1 MSVRGGLLPHTGN
14 EGRSTGYLKCL
25 YTNAQSLG
33 NKQGELEVL
42 VMSKNYDVIGI
53 TETWWDNSHDWSTV
67 MDGYKLFRKDRQG
80 RKGGGVALYVR
91 EQYDCSE
98 LRYETVEKPECLWIK
113 FRSVCNKSDVVVG
126 VCYRPPDQGDEVD
139 EAFFRKLTEATRSHA
154 LILMGDFNFPDICWE
169 SNTAV
174 HRQSRK
180 FLESVGDNFLA
191 QVLEEPTGGDAFL
204 DLLLTN
210 RVELVGEA
218 KMDGNLGGIDHELVE
233 FRILTQG
240 RKVSSRIRTQD
251 FRKADFDSL
260 RERMARIPWGT
271 NLKGKGVQ
279 ESWLY
284 FKESLLRLQG
294 QTIPMSRKNS
304 KYGRRPAWLNGEI
317 LADLKH
323 KKEAYKKWKVG
334 HMTREEYKNIARAC
348 RNDIRRAKSHLELQ
362 LARDVK
368 SNKKGFFRYVGNKK
382 KAKESVGPLLNEGGN
397 LVTEDVEKANVLNA
411 FFASVFTNKVSS
423 QTAALGITKWG
434 RDGQPSVEI
443 EVVRDYLE
451 KLDVHKSMGPEELH
465 PRVLKELAAVIA
477 EPLAIIFENS
487 WRTGEVP
494 DDWKKANV
502 VPIFKKGKKEDPGN
516 YRPVSLTSVPGKI
529 MEQVLKESILKHLHE
544 RKVIRN
550 SQHGFTKGRS
560 CLTNLIAFYDE
571 ITGSVD
577 EGKAVDVLFLDFS
590 KAFDTVSHSI
600 LVSKLRKYGLDECTI
615 RWVESWLDCRARRVV
630 INGSMSSWQPV
641 SSGVPQGSVLGPVLF
656 NIFINDLED
665 GVDCTLSKFADDT
678 KLGGV
683 VDMLEG
689 RDRIQKDLDK
699 LEDWAKRNLM
709 RFNKDKCRVLHL
721 GWKNPMHRY
730 RLGTEWLGSSSAEK
744 DLGVTVDEKLDMSQ
758 QCALVAKKANGILG
772 CISRGIASR
781 SRDVIVPLYSTLV
794 RPHLEYCVQFWAPH
808 YKKDVDKLE
817 RVQRRATKIIRG
829 LEHMTYEERL
839 REVGLF
845 SLQKRR
851 MRGDLIAAFN
861 YLKGGSKEDGSRL
874 FSMVADDRTRSNGLK
889 LQWGRFRLDIR
900 KNFFTKR
907 VVKHWNALPREV
919 EVEVESPSLEVFKV
933 RLDKALAGMI

>member
-1 MSVRGGLLPHTGN
+1 M
-14 EGRSTGYLKCL
+14 
-25 YTNAQSLG
+25 
-33 NKQGELEVL
+33 
-42 VMSKNYDVIGI
+42 
-53 TETWWDNSHDWSTV
+53 
-67 MDGYKLFRKDRQG
+67 
-80 RKGGGVALYVR
+80 
-91 EQYDCSE
+91 
-98 LRYETVEKPECLWIK
+98 
-113 FRSVCNKSDVVVG
+113 
-126 VCYRPPDQGDEVD
+126 
-139 EAFFRKLTEATRSHA
+139 
-154 LILMGDFNFPDICWE
+154 
-169 SNTAV
+169 
-174 HRQSRK
+174 
-180 FLESVGDNFLA
+180 
-191 QVLEEPTGGDAFL
+191 
-204 DLLLTN
+204 
-210 RVELVGEA
+210 
-218 KMDGNLGGIDHELVE
+218 
-233 FRILTQG
+233 
-240 RKVSSRIRTQD
+240 
-251 FRKADFDSL
+251 
-260 RERMARIPWGT
+260 
-271 NLKGKGVQ
+271 KGKGVQ

-294 QTIPMSRKNS
+294 QTIPMCRKNS
-304 KYGRRPAWLNGEI
+304 KYGRRPAWLNSEI

-334 HMTREEYKNIARAC
+334 HMAREEYKNIARAC
-348 RNDIRRAKSHLELQ
+348 RNEIRRAKSHLELQ
-362 LARDVK
+362 LVRDVK

-382 KAKESVGPLLNEGGN
+382 KAKESVGPLMNEGGN

-411 FFASVFTNKVSS
+411 FFGSVFTNKVSS
-423 QTAALGITKWG
+423 QTAALGITTWG
-434 RDGQPSVEI
+434 IDGQPSVEK

-451 KLDVHKSMGPEELH
+451 KLDMHKSMGPDELH

-590 KAFDTVSHSI
+590 KAFDTVSHNI
-600 LVSKLRKYGLDECTI
+600 LVSKLKKYGLDECTI
-615 RWVESWLDCRARRVV
+615 RWVESWLDCWAQRVV

-641 SSGVPQGSVLGPVLF
+641 PSGVPQGSVLGPVLF

-665 GVDCTLSKFADDT
+665 GVDCTLSKFVDDT

-689 RDRIQKDLDK
+689 RDRIQRDLDK

-721 GWKNPMHRY
+721 GRKNPMHSY

-781 SRDVIVPLYSTLV
+781 STDVIVPLYSTLV

-817 RVQRRATKIIRG
+817 RVQRRATKMIRG

-839 REVGLF
+839 RELGLF

-851 MRGDLIAAFN
+851 MRGDLITAFN
-861 YLKGGSKEDGSRL
+861 YLRGGSREDSSRL
-874 FSMVADDRTRSNGLK
+874 FSVVEEDRTRSNGLK

-900 KNFFTKR
+900 KNFFARR

-919 EVEVESPSLEVFKV
+919 VESPSLEVFKV

>member
-1 MSVRGGLLPHTGN
+1 MWKKLMYSMLFLPL
-14 EGRSTGYLKCL
+14 S
-25 YTNAQSLG
+25 SL
-33 NKQGELEVL
+33 
-42 VMSKNYDVIGI
+42 
-53 TETWWDNSHDWSTV
+53 
-67 MDGYKLFRKDRQG
+67 
-80 RKGGGVALYVR
+80 
-91 EQYDCSE
+91 
-98 LRYETVEKPECLWIK
+98 
-113 FRSVCNKSDVVVG
+113 
-126 VCYRPPDQGDEVD
+126 
-139 EAFFRKLTEATRSHA
+139 TRSA
-154 LILMGDFNFPDICWE
+154 P
-169 SNTAV
+169 
-174 HRQSRK
+174 R
-180 FLESVGDNFLA
+180 
-191 QVLEEPTGGDAFL
+191 
-204 DLLLTN
+204 
-210 RVELVGEA
+210 
-218 KMDGNLGGIDHELVE
+218 
-233 FRILTQG
+233 
-240 RKVSSRIRTQD
+240 
-251 FRKADFDSL
+251 
-260 RERMARIPWGT
+260 
-271 NLKGKGVQ
+271 
-279 ESWLY
+279 
-284 FKESLLRLQG
+284 LLRW
-294 QTIPMSRKNS
+294 
-304 KYGRRPAWLNGEI
+304 AW
-317 LADLKH
+317 
-323 KKEAYKKWKVG
+323 
-334 HMTREEYKNIARAC
+334 
-348 RNDIRRAKSHLELQ
+348 
-362 LARDVK
+362 
-368 SNKKGFFRYVGNKK
+368 
-382 KAKESVGPLLNEGGN
+382 
-397 LVTEDVEKANVLNA
+397 
-411 FFASVFTNKVSS
+411 
-423 QTAALGITKWG
+423 GI
-434 RDGQPSVEI
+434 DGQPSVEK

-451 KLDVHKSMGPEELH
+451 KLDVHKSMGPDELH

-487 WRTGEVP
+487 WQTGEVR

-577 EGKAVDVLFLDFS
+577 EGKAVDVLYLDFS

-600 LVSKLRKYGLDECTI
+600 LVSKLKKYGLDECTI
-615 RWVESWLDCRARRVV
+615 RWVESWLDCQAQRVV
-630 INGSMSSWQPV
+630 INGSMSSWQAV

-656 NIFINDLED
+656 NIFINDLDD

-689 RDRIQKDLDK
+689 RDRIQRDLVK
-699 LEDWAKRNLM
+699 LEEWAKRNLM

-721 GWKNPMHRY
+721 GWKNPMHSY

-758 QCALVAKKANGILG
+758 QCALVAKKANGIFG

-817 RVQRRATKIIRG
+817 RVQRRATKMIRG
-829 LEHMTYEERL
+829 LEHVTYEERL
-839 REVGLF
+839 RELGLF

-861 YLKGGSKEDGSRL
+861 YLRGGSREDGSRL
-874 FSMVADDRTRSNGLK
+874 FSVVEEDRSNGLK

-900 KNFFTKR
+900 KNFFTRR

-919 EVEVESPSLEVFKV
+919 VESPSLEVFKV

>member
-1 MSVRGGLLPHTGN
+1 MSRV
-14 EGRSTGYLKCL
+14 
-25 YTNAQSLG
+25 
-33 NKQGELEVL
+33 
-42 VMSKNYDVIGI
+42 
-53 TETWWDNSHDWSTV
+53 
-67 MDGYKLFRKDRQG
+67 
-80 RKGGGVALYVR
+80 
-91 EQYDCSE
+91 
-98 LRYETVEKPECLWIK
+98 
-113 FRSVCNKSDVVVG
+113 
-126 VCYRPPDQGDEVD
+126 
-139 EAFFRKLTEATRSHA
+139 TR
-154 LILMGDFNFPDICWE
+154 
-169 SNTAV
+169 
-174 HRQSRK
+174 R
-180 FLESVGDNFLA
+180 
-191 QVLEEPTGGDAFL
+191 
-204 DLLLTN
+204 
-210 RVELVGEA
+210 
-218 KMDGNLGGIDHELVE
+218 
-233 FRILTQG
+233 
-240 RKVSSRIRTQD
+240 VSSG
-251 FRKADFDSL
+251 
-260 RERMARIPWGT
+260 M
-271 NLKGKGVQ
+271 
-279 ESWLY
+279 
-284 FKESLLRLQG
+284 
-294 QTIPMSRKNS
+294 
-304 KYGRRPAWLNGEI
+304 LN
-317 LADLKH
+317 
-323 KKEAYKKWKVG
+323 
-334 HMTREEYKNIARAC
+334 N
-348 RNDIRRAKSHLELQ
+348 
-362 LARDVK
+362 
-368 SNKKGFFRYVGNKK
+368 NKK
-382 KAKESVGPLLNEGGN
+382 KARESVGPLLNEGGN

-411 FFASVFTNKVSS
+411 FFASVFTNKDSS
-423 QTAALGITKWG
+423 QTAALGITTWG
-434 RDGQPSVEI
+434 VDGQPSVKK

-451 KLDVHKSMGPEELH
+451 KLDMYKSMGPDELH

-487 WRTGEVP
+487 WQTGEVP

-600 LVSKLRKYGLDECTI
+600 LVSKLKKYGLDECTI
-615 RWVESWLDCRARRVV
+615 RWVESWLDCWAQRVV
-630 INGSMSSWQPV
+630 INSSMSSWQPV

-683 VDMLEG
+683 VDTLEG
-689 RDRIQKDLDK
+689 RDRIQRDLDK

-721 GWKNPMHRY
+721 GRKNPMHSY

-817 RVQRRATKIIRG
+817 RVQRRATKMIRG
-829 LEHMTYEERL
+829 LEHVTYEERL
-839 REVGLF
+839 RELGLF

-861 YLKGGSKEDGSRL
+861 YLRGGSREDGSRL
-874 FSMVADDRTRSNGLK
+874 FSVVEEDRTRSNGLK

-900 KNFFTKR
+900 KNFFTRR

-919 EVEVESPSLEVFKV
+919 VESPSLEVFKV

>member
-14 EGRSTGYLKCL
+14 KGRSTGYLKCL

-42 VMSKNYDVIGI
+42 VMSRNYDVIGI

-139 EAFFRKLTEATRSHA
+139 EAFFRQLTEATRSQA

-174 HRQSRK
+174 HRQSKK

-191 QVLEEPTGGDAFL
+191 QVLEEPNRGGAFL

-218 KMDGNLGGIDHELVE
+218 KVDGNLGGSDHELVE

-240 RKVSSRIRTQD
+240 RKVSSRIRTLD

-348 RNDIRRAKSHLELQ
+348 RNEIRRAKSHLELQ

-451 KLDVHKSMGPEELH
+451 KLDVHKSMGPDELH
-465 PRVLKELAAVIA
+465 LRVLKELAAVIA

-529 MEQVLKESILKHLHE
+529 MEQVLKESILKYLHE

-615 RWVESWLDCRARRVV
+615 RWVESWLDCRAQRVV
-630 INGSMSSWQPV
+630 INGSMSSWQLV

-683 VDMLEG
+683 VDTLEG

-721 GWKNPMHRY
+721 GRKNPMHSY
-730 RLGTEWLGSSSAEK
+730 RLGIEWLGSSSAEK
-744 DLGVTVDEKLDMSQ
+744 DLEVTVDEKLDMSQ

-781 SRDVIVPLYSTLV
+781 SRDVIVPLYSTLE

-817 RVQRRATKIIRG
+817 RVQRRATKMIRG

-839 REVGLF
+839 RELGLF

-861 YLKGGSKEDGSRL
+861 YLRGGSREDGSRL
-874 FSMVADDRTRSNGLK
+874 FSVVEEDRTRSNDLK
-889 LQWGRFRLDIR
+889 LQWERFRLDIR
-900 KNFFTKR
+900 KNF
-907 VVKHWNALPREV
+907 
-919 EVEVESPSLEVFKV
+919 SL
-933 RLDKALAGMI
+933 GGW

>member
-1 MSVRGGLLPHTGN
+1 MAGTMRKTLQKQKESIAYRTTVLELRRRGILTDTELAAEIRDDNLARSWVRRGV
-14 EGRSTGYLKCL
+14 GRSTGHFDMCDWLKIDPGA
-25 YTNAQSLG
+25 AQ
-33 NKQGELEVL
+33 E
-42 VMSKNYDVIGI
+42 
-53 TETWWDNSHDWSTV
+53 
-67 MDGYKLFRKDRQG
+67 RKPAPAQG
-80 RKGGGVALYVR
+80 RG
-91 EQYDCSE
+91 
-98 LRYETVEKPECLWIK
+98 
-113 FRSVCNKSDVVVG
+113 
-126 VCYRPPDQGDEVD
+126 
-139 EAFFRKLTEATRSHA
+139 RKLRPKPADYTLE
-154 LILMGDFNFPDICWE
+154 
-169 SNTAV
+169 
-174 HRQSRK
+174 K
-180 FLESVGDNFLA
+180 KYFLGISLFERMINNQIPYV
-191 QVLEEPTGGDAFL
+191 Q
-204 DLLLTN
+204 LLY
-210 RVELVGEA
+210 
-218 KMDGNLGGIDHELVE
+218 
-233 FRILTQG
+233 Q
-240 RKVSSRIRTQD
+240 VSSTIRTLD

-271 NLKGKGVQ
+271 NLKGKG
-279 ESWLY
+279 
-284 FKESLLRLQG
+284 
-294 QTIPMSRKNS
+294 KN
-304 KYGRRPAWLNGEI
+304 
-317 LADLKH
+317 
-323 KKEAYKKWKVG
+323 
-334 HMTREEYKNIARAC
+334 
-348 RNDIRRAKSHLELQ
+348 
-362 LARDVK
+362 

-382 KAKESVGPLLNEGGN
+382 KAKECVGPLLNEGGK
-397 LVTEDVEKANVLNA
+397 LVTEDV
-411 FFASVFTNKVSS
+411 SS
-423 QTAALGITKWG
+423 QTATLGITKWG

-451 KLDVHKSMGPEELH
+451 KLDVHKSMGPDELH

-590 KAFDTVSHSI
+590 KAFDTVSHSL
-600 LVSKLRKYGLDECTI
+600 LVSKLRKYGLDECTT
-615 RWVESWLDCRARRVV
+615 RWVESWLDCRAQRVV

-683 VDMLEG
+683 VDTLEG

-721 GWKNPMHRY
+721 GRKNPMHSY

-808 YKKDVDKLE
+808 FKKDVDKLE
-817 RVQRRATKIIRG
+817 RVQRRATKMIRG

-839 REVGLF
+839 RELGLF

-874 FSMVADDRTRSNGLK
+874 FSMVADDRTRSNG
-889 LQWGRFRLDIR
+889 W
-900 KNFFTKR
+900 
-907 VVKHWNALPREV
+907 
-919 EVEVESPSLEVFKV
+919 
-933 RLDKALAGMI
+933 